1 MTNES
6 PMSFNT
12 RPPSSLKPLLAACV
26 LALSPWSL
34 VLADVIP
41 DAGSILQQMQEVAPP
56 APSSN
61 DTGLKIETPT
71 ATKLPMTEAFEVKVI
86 ELSGNHAFTTEVLQ
100 ALVTSAIGTKI
111 TLPELDALATRI
123 TDYYHSHG
131 YPLAR
136 ASLPRLPGNG
146 HKTI

>member
-1 MTNES
+1 MNIIKT
-6 PMSFNT
+6 PIF
-12 RPPSSLKPLLAACV
+12 AAL
-26 LALSPWSL
+26 LALSPMITFA
-34 VLADVIP
+34 VEVIP

-100 ALVTSAIGTKI
+100 ALVASAIGTKI
-111 TLPELDALATRI
+111 TLPELDALATHI